1 MQITQ
6 ALHRAVACNPNGIA
20 TVCGNRR
27 HTFAQFRDRISRFAA
42 ALHAL
47 GVGGGGGGG
56 DRVGILS
63 LNSDR
68 YVEAYMAVPWAGAV
82 INPCNTRWS
91 ATEIAYSLDD
101 CDTRVLLIDDPFLP
115 LVAELCT
122 KSRSLATL
130 IHVGDGVTPEGMLSY
145 EALIENHNAATDAG
159 RGGKDLAGVFY
170 TGGTTGFPKG
180 VMLSHEALLFNGL
193 WFCAVGATQP
203 GDVSLH
209 AAPMFHIA
217 DHALLNAL
225 WLAGATHVTLPSFTP
240 SAMLQ
245 VLERERITTTLIVP
259 TMIQLLVDH
268 PDATKYDLSALRM
281 LGYGGSPISEAVL
294 DRAQKL
300 MPHVAFGQA
309 YGMTELAPAVTWL
322 PPALHSAEGRARG
335 KLSAAGLAM
344 PGVQIRIVGA
354 DGAALP
360 RGEVGE
366 IIVKSPAVML
376 GYWNK
381 PEETAEALERPSN
394 LGWMHTGDGGRMDD
408 EGFVF
413 VVDRVKDMIVSG
425 GENIYSTEV
434 ERAVASHPAVAA
446 CAVIGVPDTEWGE
459 RVHAV
464 VVLKAS
470 QQATADEIR
479 EHCKT
484 QIGGYK
490 CPRSVEFIAALP
502 MSGAGK
508 VLKRTLREPH
518 WKAQQRQVA

>member
-1 MQITQ
+1 M
-6 ALHRAVACNPNGIA
+6 ADLRA
-20 TVCGNRR
+20 
-27 HTFAQFRDRISRFAA
+27 
-42 ALHAL
+42 
-47 GVGGGGGGG
+47 
-56 DRVGILS
+56 
-63 LNSDR
+63 
-68 YVEAYMAVPWAGAV
+68 
-82 INPCNTRWS
+82 
-91 ATEIAYSLDD
+91 
-101 CDTRVLLIDDPFLP
+101 
-115 LVAELCT
+115 
-122 KSRSLATL
+122 KSRALATL
-130 IHVGDGVTPEGMLSY
+130 IHVGDGPTPEGMLSY
-145 EALIENHNAATDAG
+145 EALIESHNAAADAG

-193 WFCAVGATQP
+193 WIGSLGVAQP
-203 GDVSLH
+203 GDIGLH

-225 WLAGATHVTLPSFTP
+225 WLAGGTHVALPAFTP
-240 SAMLQ
+240 PAMLQ
-245 VLERERITTTLIVP
+245 LLARERITTTLLVP

-268 PDATKYDLSALRM
+268 PDAAKHDLSALRT

-300 MPHVAFGQA
+300 MPHVEYAQA
-309 YGMTELAPAVTWL
+309 YGMTELAPCATLL
-322 PPALHSAEGRARG
+322 PAALHSAEGRSRG
-335 KLSAAGLAM
+335 KLSAAGLAL
-344 PGVQIRIVGA
+344 PGVQIRIVGP
-354 DGAALP
+354 DGADLP

-381 PEETAEALERPSN
+381 PEETAQALERPSN
-394 LGWMHTGDGGRMDD
+394 PGWMHTGDGGRMDD

-425 GENIYSTEV
+425 GENVYSTEV
-434 ERAVASHPAVAA
+434 ERAVARYPAVAA
-446 CAVIGVPDTEWGE
+446 CAVIGVPDAEWGE

-464 VVLKAS
+464 VVLKAG

-484 QIGGYK
+484 LIGAYK
-490 CPRSVEFIAALP
+490 CPRSVEFITALP

-508 VLKRTLREPH
+508 VLKRTLREPY
-518 WKAQQRQVA
+518 WKGVQRQVA

>member
-6 ALHRAVACNPNGIA
+6 ALQRAVACQPNGIA
-20 TVCGNRR
+20 TICGSRR
-27 HTFAQFRDRISRFAA
+27 HTFTQFRERISRLAA
-42 ALHAL
+42 ALHSL
-47 GVGGGGGGG
+47 GVGSG
-56 DRVGILS
+56 DRVGILA

-68 YVEAYMAVPWAGAV
+68 YVEAYMAVPWADAV

-101 CDTRVLLIDDPFLP
+101 CDTRVLLVDDPFVP
-115 LVAELCT
+115 MVADLRA
-122 KSRSLATL
+122 KSSSLTAL
-130 IHVGDGVTPEGMLSY
+130 IHVGDGPTPEGMLSY
-145 EALIENHNAATDAG
+145 EALVEGHTTVADAG
-159 RGGKDLAGVFY
+159 RGGNDLAGIFY

-180 VMLSHEALLFNGL
+180 VMLSHDALLFNGL
-193 WFCAVGATQP
+193 WFGILGVVRP
-203 GDVSLH
+203 GDVGLH

-217 DHALLNAL
+217 DHAFLNAL
-225 WLAGATHVTLPSFTP
+225 WLSGGTHVALPVFTP
-240 SAMLQ
+240 PAMLQ
-245 VLERERITTTLIVP
+245 VLARERITTTVIVP

-268 PDATKYDLSALRM
+268 PEAAKHDLSALRM

-300 MPHVAFGQA
+300 MPHVDYGQA
-309 YGMTELAPAVTWL
+309 YGMTELAPCATFL

-344 PGVQIRIVGA
+344 PGVRVRIVGP
-354 DGAALP
+354 DGREMP

-366 IIVKSPAVML
+366 IIVMSPGVMR

-381 PEETAEALERPSN
+381 PEETTQALERPSN
-394 LGWMHTGDGGRMDD
+394 PGWMHTGDGGRMDD

-425 GENIYSTEV
+425 GENVYSTEV
-434 ERAVASHPAVAA
+434 EQAVARHPAVAA
-446 CAVIGVPDTEWGE
+446 CAVIGVPDTQWGE

-464 VVLKAS
+464 VVLRPG
-470 QQATADEIR
+470 QQATADDIR
-479 EHCKT
+479 EHCRT
-484 QIGGYK
+484 LIGGYK
-490 CPRSVEFIAALP
+490 CPRSVEFVAALP

-508 VLKRTLREPH
+508 VLKRTLREPY
-518 WKAQQRQVA
+518 WKDQQRQVA

>member
-20 TVCGNRR
+20 TVCGSRR
-27 HTFAQFRDRISRFAA
+27 QTFTQFRERISRFAA

-47 GVGGGGGGG
+47 GVGVG

-101 CDTRVLLIDDPFLP
+101 CDTRVLLVDDPFIPMMADLR
-115 LVAELCT
+115 A
-122 KSRSLATL
+122 KSRALATL
-130 IHVGDGVTPEGMLSY
+130 IHVGDGPTPEGMLSY
-145 EALIENHNAATDAG
+145 EALIESHTPAADAG

-193 WFCAVGATQP
+193 WIGSSGVAQP
-203 GDVSLH
+203 GDIGLH

-225 WLAGATHVTLPSFTP
+225 WLAGGTHVALPAFTP
-240 SAMLQ
+240 PAMLQ
-245 VLERERITTTLIVP
+245 LLARERITTTLLVP

-268 PDATKYDLSALRM
+268 PDAAKHDLSALRT

-300 MPHVAFGQA
+300 MPHVEYAQA
-309 YGMTELAPAVTWL
+309 YGMTELAPCATLL
-322 PPALHSAEGRARG
+322 PAALHSAEGRSRG
-335 KLSAAGLAM
+335 KLSAAGLAL
-344 PGVQIRIVGA
+344 PGVQIRIVGP
-354 DGAALP
+354 DGADLP

-381 PEETAEALERPSN
+381 PEETAQALERPSN
-394 LGWMHTGDGGRMDD
+394 PGWMHTGDGGRMDD

-425 GENIYSTEV
+425 GENVYSTEV
-434 ERAVASHPAVAA
+434 ERAVARHPAVAA
-446 CAVIGVPDTEWGE
+446 CAVIGVPDAEWGE

-464 VVLKAS
+464 VVLKAD
-470 QQATADEIR
+470 QLATADEIR
-479 EHCKT
+479 ELCKT
-484 QIGGYK
+484 LIGAYK
-490 CPRSVEFIAALP
+490 CPRSVEFITALP

-508 VLKRTLREPH
+508 VLKRTLREPY
-518 WKAQQRQVA
+518 WKGEQRQVA